1 MESHPRR
8 PRKRSVFSLIV
19 FSVFVHILILKA
31 ALDIYF
37 SSPIDHGMT
46 PIQSTLDPPAKRVV
60 FIVADGLRA
69 EKIFGKG
76 QAVKAPYLTKIRK
89 TRASWGIAHTRVPTE
104 SRPGHVA
111 LLAGI
116 YEDPAAIFQ
125 GWSGNPVNFDS
136 VINQSSNAWCWG
148 SPNIVHMFNRGIFC
162 QL

>member
-76 QAVKAPYLTKIRK
+76 QAVKAPYLT
-89 TRASWGIAHTRVPTE
+89 
-104 SRPGHVA
+104 
-111 LLAGI
+111 
-116 YEDPAAIFQ
+116 
-125 GWSGNPVNFDS
+125 
-136 VINQSSNAWCWG
+136 
-148 SPNIVHMFNRGIFC
+148 
-162 QL
+162 